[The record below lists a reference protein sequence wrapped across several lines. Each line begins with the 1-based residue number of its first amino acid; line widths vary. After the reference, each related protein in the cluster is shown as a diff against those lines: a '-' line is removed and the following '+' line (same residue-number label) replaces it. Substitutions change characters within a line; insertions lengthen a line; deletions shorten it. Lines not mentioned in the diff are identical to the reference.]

1 MDTLDFVD
9 EELHGLEQ
17 RGVFR
22 WLRCMEGPHGPVMT
36 VDGRRAIVLA
46 SSNYLGLST
55 HSRVTEAA
63 ARAAAQYGCSVGAS
77 RLIAGNHD
85 LYADLEARLAGLKST
100 EAALVFSTGY
110 MANLGVL
117 TALAGPDDMVFSDAL
132 NHASIIDGIRL
143 SRAAVAVFP
152 HNDVDALEDL
162 LRAHRARR
170 RIVIVDGVFSMDGD
184 VAPLPDLLAV
194 ARRWGALLV
203 VDDAHGTGTL
213 GPGAAGA
220 LAACGL
226 AGAADVEVGTLGKAL
241 GSFGAFVAG
250 PRKLI
255 RLLVNKARSF
265 IFTCGLPPSVLAASS
280 AALDVLHDE
289 PDLPRRLMENTRLV
303 RHRLRDAGFD
313 LGPSTTHILPVHV
326 GDSRRTMDFC
336 HRLLEAGVFAQG
348 IRHPTVPEGTER
360 LRVTP
365 MATHTADQLETAC
378 RAIVEVGAALGLPA
392 PPTANPRRQTAD
404 GRRRSPVPG
413 RRSAVGGRASAV
425 RGRRSAVARRRSAL
439 GPA

>member
-1 MDTLDFVD
+1 LDAFAFVD
-9 EELHGLEQ
+9 EELRALEQ
-17 RGVFR
+17 RGIFR

-55 HSRVTEAA
+55 HPRVTEAA
-63 ARAAAQYGCSVGAS
+63 GRATAQYGCSVGAS

-85 LYADLEARLAGLKST
+85 LYAELEGRLAGLKRT

-117 TALAGPDDMVFSDAL
+117 TALAGPDDVVFSDAL

-152 HNDVDALEDL
+152 HNDVAALEDL
-162 LRAHRARR
+162 LRAQRARR

-213 GPGAAGA
+213 GPGGAGA

-226 AGAADVEVGTLGKAL
+226 AGAADEEVATLGKAL

-255 RLLVNKARSF
+255 RLLINKARSF
-265 IFTCGLPPSVLAASS
+265 IFTCGLPPAALAASG
-280 AALDVLHDE
+280 AALDVLRDE
-289 PDLPRRLMENTRLV
+289 PGLPLRLMENARLV
-303 RHRLRDAGFD
+303 RDRLRDAGFD
-313 LGPSTTHILPVHV
+313 LGPSTTHILPEHV

-336 HRLLEAGVFAQG
+336 ERLLEAGVFAQG

-360 LRVTP
+360 LRITP
-365 MATHTADQLETAC
+365 MATHTREQLETAC
-378 RAIVEVGAALGLPA
+378 RAIVAVGGALGLPA
-392 PPTANPRRQTAD
+392 TRTAD
-404 GRRRSPVPG
+404 GG
-413 RRSAVGGRASAV
+413 RRSADSGRPSAVGGQLQEPQRA
-425 RGRRSAVARRRSAL
+425 
-439 GPA
+439 

>member
-1 MDTLDFVD
+1 MDALDFVD
-9 EELHGLEQ
+9 EELQGLEQ

-55 HSRVTEAA
+55 HPRVVNAASAAA
-63 ARAAAQYGCSVGAS
+63 ARYGCSVGAS

-85 LYADLEARLAGLKST
+85 LYGDLEARLAGLKGT

-117 TALAGPDDMVFSDAL
+117 TALAGPEDVVFSDAL

-152 HNDVDALEDL
+152 HNDVAALEDL

-184 VAPLPDLLAV
+184 VAPLSDLLTV

-213 GPGAAGA
+213 GPGGAGA

-255 RLLVNKARSF
+255 RLLINKARSF
-265 IFTCGLPPSVLAASS
+265 IFTCGLPPSALAASS
-280 AALDVLHDE
+280 AALDVLRDE
-289 PDLPRRLMENTRLV
+289 PGLPFRLVGNARLV
-303 RHRLRDAGFD
+303 RERLHDAGFD
-313 LGPSTTHILPVHV
+313 LAPSTTHILPVHV

-336 HRLLEAGVFAQG
+336 ERLLEAGVFAQG
-348 IRHPTVPEGTER
+348 IRHPTVPEGMER

-365 MATHTADQLETAC
+365 MATHTREQLETAC
-378 RAIVEVGAALGLPA
+378 RTIVAVGRALGLPA
-392 PPTANPRRQTAD
+392 TRLADGGRPTAD
-404 GRRRSPVPG
+404 GG
-413 RRSAVGGRASAV
+413 RRSAVGGRLQEP
-425 RGRRSAVARRRSAL
+425 RRA
-439 GPA
+439 